1 MHIDMQN
8 QQKQLNPKKDNN
20 IEALANTALEHH
32 YEDDTR
38 SYHKNVKNG
47 NCVFARINIRDLS
60 TNIRM

>member
-20 IEALANTALEHH
+20 IEALQHH

-47 NCVFARINIRDLS
+47 N
-60 TNIRM
+60 